1 MKLVKQIQVTKKH
14 PFFEELDN
22 LTFLSKNLY
31 NATLYE
37 VRQQFFKEKTFL
49 NYKTI
54 NKKFTIENQQDY
66 RALPAKVSK
75 HTQMLVDRNFKSF
88 FALLKKKNEG
98 KYSKPI
104 NIPKYLD
111 KVKGKQVIHY
121 EKGALQFSEK
131 GFIKL
136 SKTNIKIKSN
146 FEKENVQFV
155 RIVPKNN
162 IFVIEIG
169 YNVIEKPKMN
179 LIGNFA
185 SIDLGQNNLITMID
199 TITKKPIIVNGKPV
213 KSINQYYNKIR
224 AKYQGKLEKKYW
236 SNRLGNITLKRNN
249 KIKDYMHKATTFI
262 VNHLVSNSIDTLVVG
277 YNKEWKQD
285 IKMGSINNQNFV
297 SIPFY
302 ILIQQLEYKCKL
314 NGISFITNEEAY
326 TSKCSFLDNE
336 EIKKHKKYLGKRIK
350 RGMFKTSKGILINAD
365 VNGALNILKKYLIK
379 AAKNFNEI
387 LNDLVDVTV
396 QPIRKIRTFL

>member
-1 MKLVKQIQVTKKH
+1 MKLVKQIQITKKH

-37 VRQQFFKEKTFL
+37 VRQQFFKEKVFL

-75 HTQMLVDRNFKSF
+75 CTQMLVDRNFKSF
-88 FALLKKKNEG
+88 FALLKKKNKG
-98 KYSKPI
+98 KYDKPI

-111 KVKGKQVIHY
+111 KVKGRQVVHY

-179 LIGNFA
+179 LIGNFE
-185 SIDLGQNNLITMID
+185 SIDLGQNNLITMVD

-224 AKYQGKLEKKYW
+224 AKYQGKLKKKYW

-302 ILIQQLEYKCKL
+302 TLIQQLEYKCKL
-314 NGISFITNEEAY
+314 NGISFIANEEAY

-336 EIKKHKKYLGKRIK
+336 EIKKHKKYLGRRIK

-365 VNGALNILKKYLIK
+365 VNAALNILKKYLIK
-379 AAKNFNEI
+379 VAKNFNEI